1 MYGIL
6 VMLLNKYQEK
16 TEGTIKDGQSRET
29 GSIVHTRHKMKIKKM
44 QHNMWWRPLCVNK
57 HKKHNKT

>member
-16 TEGTIKDGQSRET
+16 TERTIKDGQSRET
-29 GSIVHTRHKMKIKKM
+29 GSIVHTRHKMKIKKCNTTCGE
-44 QHNMWWRPLCVNK
+44 HHYV
-57 HKKHNKT
+57 